1 MKKKKITAHLDDN
14 HRILTSSYKV
24 SPYHGIFHECAAMTV
39 RWPDSQPHLTYN
51 LMVALCPFLKRTF
64 GHCYSCYNVHNHYRG
79 MLCP

>member
-51 LMVALCPFLKRTF
+51 LMVALCPFFKKNFWTLLF
-64 GHCYSCYNVHNHYRG
+64 
-79 MLCP
+79 ML